1 MRFDTKIAVVLRS
14 DLAVWQKT
22 NVTAFLVSGIVATV
36 PDVVG
41 QPYRDASGN
50 EYLRCSS
57 SRCSCMKLRSGIG
70 SSGLDQLPMSLFR
83 ASSTADLEP
92 AACPNPA
99 QTGACPI
106 RGGDFIP
113 DVAVD
118 SANGKLYA
126 VWMDAR
132 FSFFQ
137 TGAFRWD
144 SIAYSQ
150 SSDGGRTWS
159 PAIQVNA
166 TPPGSNQNSQAFTP
180 SVAVGS
186 DGAVTVTYY
195 DFRNNTPSPATLDT
209 THWASHCHPASEN
222 CANPA
227 SWNEETQVSPTFN
240 IREAPFARGYFIGD
254 YMGLDFG
261 GGFATAWGSTL
272 GGGPSSIFS
281 NTLTP

>member
-1 MRFDTKIAVVLRS
+1 MD
-14 DLAVWQKT
+14 
-22 NVTAFLVSGIVATV
+22 
-36 PDVVG
+36 
-41 QPYRDASGN
+41 
-50 EYLRCSS
+50 
-57 SRCSCMKLRSGIG
+57 
-70 SSGLDQLPMSLFR
+70 DQLPM
-83 ASSTADLEP
+83 ASSGRAARSTSSRSP
-92 AACPNPA
+92 ARIPR

-118 SANGKLYA
+118 PANGKLYA

-150 SSDGGRTWS
+150 STNGGQTWS

-180 SVAVGS
+180 SVAVGG
-186 DGAVTVTYY
+186 DGTVTVTYY

-209 THWASHCHPASEN
+209 THWAAHCHPATEN

-240 IREAPFARGYFIGD
+240 IREAPFARGYFLGD